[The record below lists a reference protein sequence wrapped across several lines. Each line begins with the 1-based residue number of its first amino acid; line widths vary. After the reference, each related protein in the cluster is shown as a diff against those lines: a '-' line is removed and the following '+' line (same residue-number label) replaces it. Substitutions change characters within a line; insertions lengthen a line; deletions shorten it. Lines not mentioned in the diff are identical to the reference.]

1 MKVAIFSILIL
12 GILPFAGIWQGDAKG
27 DIGKGFAKESICA
40 FSKPL
45 EVQYPSPVNSSG
57 VEKPCWSSEAPLPV
71 LVMANEGQWKE
82 TMAIEPAPSP
92 YTDHQ
97 GTPFD
102 TPMPR
107 LAPHW
112 MQPLKRK
119 TRRALRC
126 KKLKKMKR
134 PKLRDGVAHLIIQML
149 LLMAGDVEQNPGPM
163 PTCLASTNQR
173 GEFTRLCGDDLSR
186 WAANNLG
193 PTGFDFAV
201 GLYSCPS
208 PTLLQICG
216 SAVLSVEWSLWL

>member
-1 MKVAIFSILIL
+1 MR
-12 GILPFAGIWQGDAKG
+12 
-27 DIGKGFAKESICA
+27 GKGKRQA
-40 FSKPL
+40 F
-45 EVQYPSPVNSSG
+45 
-57 VEKPCWSSEAPLPV
+57 
-71 LVMANEGQWKE
+71 
-82 TMAIEPAPSP
+82 EPAPSP

-119 TRRALRC
+119 TRRALRS

-193 PTGFDFAV
+193 PTGFDFAA
-201 GLYSCPS
+201 GLYSSMDAPRPPCYKYV
-208 PTLLQICG
+208 
-216 SAVLSVEWSLWL
+216 AVLSCLWSGLFGYEVPIYLPSKAVLRAG